1 MRPRKLV
8 LVWPL
13 LTHAAA
19 WVAFLWLVFWPF
31 AYRGVSIQASPPGSD
46 AAPVVTELS
55 ASLIETN
62 GLWVVLPLL
71 VPVVLTGLAYLGSL
85 VLEFQEVDQ
94 KRNSVGLGRP
104 YPRVLRFGYSFD
116 RCFLSACRIGF
127 IDHGHCE
134 YIPSPTPECAR
145 RPNGRLG
152 DLEGVAGDGQNDMDE
167 LTSKTLRPDTGRPR
181 VIVDNA
187 GTKWA

>member
-13 LTHAAA
+13 LAHAAA

-71 VPVVLTGLAYLGSL
+71 VPVVLTGLAYLAVWNLDSRKWTRSAILWVLAVLTLGFCALGILSIGAFYLPAALALLTTAIVSIFQVQRPSAPGGQTVGS
-85 VLEFQEVDQ
+85 E
-94 KRNSVGLGRP
+94 
-104 YPRVLRFGYSFD
+104 
-116 RCFLSACRIGF
+116 I
-127 IDHGHCE
+127 
-134 YIPSPTPECAR
+134 
-145 RPNGRLG
+145 
-152 DLEGVAGDGQNDMDE
+152 
-167 LTSKTLRPDTGRPR
+167 
-181 VIVDNA
+181 
-187 GTKWA
+187 